1 MHPLFKTFFI
11 VIVLLDVT
19 LLALAK
25 HEPIIDEEEQERLNR
40 DSMIFV
46 FSNFAFCFEFIL
58 KLIALELKTIFKD
71 RLSIL
76 EGLLSL
82 IFLTLFL
89 IDQMQS
95 D

>member
-1 MHPLFKTFFI
+1 
-11 VIVLLDVT
+11 
-19 LLALAK
+19 
-25 HEPIIDEEEQERLNR
+25 
-40 DSMIFV
+40 MIFV
-46 FSNFAFCFEFIL
+46 FSNFAFCIEFIL
-58 KLIALELKTIFKD
+58 KLIALEFKTIFKD

-89 IDQMQS
+89 IDQLQS